1 MVRECR
7 SRSPAVD
14 TQMDV
19 FSAAARAGTLAR
31 LPDGCDLFV
40 PEDFCV
46 DCSAIELHDE
56 LAKGSYGV
64 VYAGRIN
71 GETFAVKIEE
81 FSDGNEE
88 QVNLLVEL
96 TMLQSFPHEKM
107 VRFHGAGW
115 LPKTHVGAK
124 IMILMELCKNGALR
138 EVLKLHVPW
147 ALRVRMALDV
157 AQGLAFLHDQNII
170 HRDVKT
176 TNVLIDDGWRAKLC
190 DFSFAC
196 HEDSTSKREF
206 VYGTDEFMAP
216 EIALA
221 QDFTKSADI
230 FSFGIVLCEMV
241 TSKEPS
247 EKFLHRRAQDVFA
260 VNEKELRAAVQK
272 GCPEALEALALQCC
286 DVEPGKKTRFYQ
298 HKTRVITALSLI
310 MFSGFREPP
319 HCADVRGRVGSDAE
333 RPRRAGH

>member
-1 MVRECR
+1 MLEKVR
-7 SRSPAVD
+7 
-14 TQMDV
+14 
-19 FSAAARAGTLAR
+19 
-31 LPDGCDLFV
+31 
-40 PEDFCV
+40 
-46 DCSAIELHDE
+46 
-56 LAKGSYGV
+56 K
-64 VYAGRIN
+64 
-71 GETFAVKIEE
+71 
-81 FSDGNEE
+81 
-88 QVNLLVEL
+88 
-96 TMLQSFPHEKM
+96 
-107 VRFHGAGW
+107 
-115 LPKTHVGAK
+115 
-124 IMILMELCKNGALR
+124 
-138 EVLKLHVPW
+138 LKL
-147 ALRVRMALDV
+147 
-157 AQGLAFLHDQNII
+157 QEQ
-170 HRDVKT
+170 
-176 TNVLIDDGWRAKLC
+176 LC